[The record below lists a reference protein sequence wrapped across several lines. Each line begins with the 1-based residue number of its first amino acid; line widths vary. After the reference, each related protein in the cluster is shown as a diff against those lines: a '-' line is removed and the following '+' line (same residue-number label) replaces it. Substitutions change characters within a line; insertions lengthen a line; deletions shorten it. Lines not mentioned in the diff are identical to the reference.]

1 MHSTKVIDT
10 PYIRF
15 GVVVVVGCRVCTCA
29 FYSFTKCPSPTPLIN
44 NGDLLDFHS
53 TIYTT
58 LFFLRR
64 VICFPRTCFF
74 FALSIYFFVYRV
86 RCCSVSLNSLSVCCH
101 SICLFR
107 RLDATTFKH
116 GHKKNTHSD
125 FLQCICFVLYPLFV
139 FRCVFFLV
147 QNLLGSR
154 IGDSNHYI
162 HILPMSMYK
171 PHNIPSNVS
180 VSVYLRIIIILW
192 MIFFCVW
199 AWAFFC
205 RCLFSIISRFIFS
218 FLSLTH
224 VSIRNKTRIY
234 ILYGFL
240 FIYSLVC
247 IIHASKQYV
256 CLLRVWAFDWKCKSP
271 KAHLPAKISLSLHPI
286 PFKITFAS
294 KDSNY
299 E

>member
-1 MHSTKVIDT
+1 MCVCARGKRRLRMKIIWNEKRLWLLFIESEAKKIQHTLYTNMHSTKVIDT

-125 FLQCICFVLYPLFV
+125 FLQCSSSFFIRFLFFV
-139 FRCVFFLV
+139 VFFLV

-192 MIFFCVW
+192 MIFFVCEHEHSS
-199 AWAFFC
+199 AAA
-205 RCLFSIISRFIFS
+205 SSQS
-218 FLSLTH
+218 
-224 VSIRNKTRIY
+224 
-234 ILYGFL
+234 
-240 FIYSLVC
+240 SLV
-247 IIHASKQYV
+247 
-256 CLLRVWAFDWKCKSP
+256 LFLAFYP
-271 KAHLPAKISLSLHPI
+271 
-286 PFKITFAS
+286 
-294 KDSNY
+294 
-299 E
+299 